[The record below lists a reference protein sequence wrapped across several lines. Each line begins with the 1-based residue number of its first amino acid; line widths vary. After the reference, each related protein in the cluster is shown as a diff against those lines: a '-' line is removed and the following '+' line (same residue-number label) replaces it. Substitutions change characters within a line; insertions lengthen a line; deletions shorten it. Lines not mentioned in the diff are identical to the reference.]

1 MPRLYKHKKNI
12 VCLEGNWNK
21 PILKVI
27 SEFNNVKFIH
37 RKCSKISSLKKHLD
51 EIKSLKSY
59 DILYLNFHGKKFD
72 LEELAEYMKSGFKNK
87 IVHFGSCST
96 LNVGKNIINNFME
109 ITGVSMVLGYRE
121 DVMWTEA
128 TALFKII
135 KIWVHFL
142 LEKLF

>member
-1 MPRLYKHKKNI
+1 
-12 VCLEGNWNK
+12 
-21 PILKVI
+21 
-27 SEFNNVKFIH
+27 
-37 RKCSKISSLKKHLD
+37 
-51 EIKSLKSY
+51 
-59 DILYLNFHGKKFD
+59 

-142 LEKLF
+142 LEKLV